1 MAAVPPQP
9 PTGDGTP
16 LPAWIPKRTYFDLL
30 SKSIIADQLL
40 DSEALLGAS
49 YDKLQEEKARSA
61 ALERRLLLE
70 QEANRQKLAALER
83 AVVVLLERLKQTM
96 EQTVMIPMDFAS
108 GGVGSACSA
117 GGGGGS
123 ARGSAR
129 PPAASSR
136 RRAPAGSAGA
146 VGSSSS
152 NSSNS
157 SSIGSTAGLE
167 EMVANAEVIGA
178 IAQETCAGLSDR
190 LHCWQAQGRAMA
202 AEMTSLR
209 EQAAE
214 LRRQNARL
222 QADAKGDAK
231 AIERLEEALARS
243 ERAAARAR
251 QEATDA
257 HAAADAK
264 VAARM
269 HEVEEAE
276 ARSLELEG
284 SLIDLN
290 DQMIASEG
298 EALALRHFVTQQ
310 AEVYRTFLHAELLR
324 RFGFVPTSLDNFAFE
339 LMPPPALAEDLQQQQ
354 QYGQQHE
361 QHQQWQQQPVNLV
374 ADLAPAVYADTRTTD
389 DKLQRAKLLHRY

>member
-117 GGGGGS
+117 GGGGDS
-123 ARGSAR
+123 AMGSAR

-136 RRAPAGSAGA
+136 RQAPAGSAGA
-146 VGSSSS
+146 SGR
-152 NSSNS
+152 
-157 SSIGSTAGLE
+157 SIGSTAGLE

-202 AEMTSLR
+202 AEMSSLR
-209 EQAAE
+209 ERAAE

-231 AIERLEEALARS
+231 AIERLEEAVARS
-243 ERAAARAR
+243 ARAAARAR

-264 VAARM
+264 VAAKM

-276 ARSLELEG
+276 ARSLALEG
-284 SLIDLN
+284 TLIDLN

-310 AEVYRTFLHAELLR
+310 AELYRTYLHAELLR

-339 LMPPPALAEDLQQQQ
+339 LMPPPALVDDLQQQ
-354 QYGQQHE
+354 QYGQQH
-361 QHQQWQQQPVNLV
+361 QQQQQQQWQQPVNLV

-389 DKLQRAKLLHRY
+389 DKLQRARLLHRY

>member
-117 GGGGGS
+117 GGGGDS
-123 ARGSAR
+123 AMGSAR

-136 RRAPAGSAGA
+136 RQAPAGSAGTS
-146 VGSSSS
+146 GR
-152 NSSNS
+152 
-157 SSIGSTAGLE
+157 SIGSTAGLE

-202 AEMTSLR
+202 AEMSSLR
-209 EQAAE
+209 ERAAE

-231 AIERLEEALARS
+231 AIERLEEAVARS
-243 ERAAARAR
+243 ARAAAHAR

-264 VAARM
+264 VAAKM

-276 ARSLELEG
+276 ARSLALEG
-284 SLIDLN
+284 TLIDLN

-310 AEVYRTFLHAELLR
+310 AELYRTYLHAELLR

-339 LMPPPALAEDLQQQQ
+339 LMPPPALVDDLQQQ
-354 QYGQQHE
+354 QYGQQH
-361 QHQQWQQQPVNLV
+361 QQQQQQQQWQQPVNLV

-389 DKLQRAKLLHRY
+389 DKLQRARLLHRY